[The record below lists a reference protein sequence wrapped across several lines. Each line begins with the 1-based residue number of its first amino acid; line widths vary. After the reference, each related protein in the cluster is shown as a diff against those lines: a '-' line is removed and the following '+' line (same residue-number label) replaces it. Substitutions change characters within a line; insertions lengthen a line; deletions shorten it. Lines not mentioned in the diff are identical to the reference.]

1 MDALLVSGGLAA
13 GGWLLNAK
21 QENEKNT
28 SQSKDIYDNRVL
40 DSKMYER
47 QTMET
52 HLAGKN
58 TVSKLLERPESSR
71 SSNIDNMNQSMSL
84 TGEMMRND
92 DFKHNNM
99 VPFYG
104 SNVKQNTDSDANSG
118 LVERYTGVSDLSIRK
133 EETAS
138 LFDLQQENIYGT
150 QNVSDKMRDRYSASN
165 FKQGVPLIEP
175 VRVGPGLNKGY
186 NSQPSG
192 GFQQN
197 DALDYARQPTV
208 DELRVATN
216 PKMSYEGRIV
226 RGFKGTRRGMTPV
239 VNQNRVIRFH
249 SHGDIPR
256 MNTTVVTSGET
267 SREVFTDKPTNRQDT
282 LYSYSGP
289 AGPSVLKGG
298 ESLEAY
304 SNQTTHKQDLEGYGF
319 RNATN
324 QNRESKLKI
333 QYCSEVRKEETKEKS
348 YLGHATSLVNKIV
361 APVQDLLRPT
371 LKETNIHDGSIERN
385 FSSVRKS
392 QTIHDTN
399 DVARTTLK
407 ELGIHDNRLG
417 SINVSG
423 SGRAEDP
430 APTNKTARE
439 TLKQWIEHANPTGPG
454 VRNSAYNIDNA
465 KKTVKETTGDNKH
478 KGIATQSK
486 GAAYIT
492 NPKNAPETSRQ
503 HVSTTEYSG
512 QANGR
517 TYGAYSVTDTIAPE
531 TNKENTSNNSYIGNG
546 QGEEKPTSY
555 ADIYNA
561 TLNDLREGISKGR
574 EPTKTSIKQVS
585 DAKHIGTMEE
595 RQGLEQRTIM
605 SMTPVQNT
613 MADSD
618 SVNMKTSK
626 CQFDTS
632 SRLDSSNV
640 DAFVENPYTQPLD
653 STR

>member
-21 QENEKNT
+21 QESEKNT

-58 TVSKLLERPESSR
+58 TVSKLLERPEASR

-84 TGEMMRND
+84 TGEIMRND

-186 NSQPSG
+186 SSQPSG

-304 SNQTTHKQDLEGYGF
+304 TNQTTHKQDLEGYGF

-517 TYGAYSVTDTIAPE
+517 TYGTYSVTDTIAPE

-585 DAKHIGTMEE
+585 DATHIGTMEE
-595 RQGLEQRTIM
+595 RQGLEQRTVM